1 MPAGFSHGHPPPSPV
16 PPFSPSVSSLWSSR
30 VEGEGWGSVSSG
42 PMDER
47 RQKHQ
52 KEKGMGEGEDF
63 PFQVAIH
70 FLLNNL
76 KSHTICEPED

>member
-1 MPAGFSHGHPPPSPV
+1 MDIPLHPLYHL
-16 PPFSPSVSSLWSSR
+16 FLLQSVLSGLPGWKVKVGEVWSSC
-30 VEGEGWGSVSSG
+30 

-52 KEKGMGEGEDF
+52 KEKRMGEGEDF

-76 KSHTICEPED
+76 NSHTIGEPED

>member
-1 MPAGFSHGHPPPSPV
+1 MDIPLQPLSHL
-16 PPFSPSVSSLWSSR
+16 FLLQSVLSGLPGWK
-30 VEGEGWGSVSSG
+30 VKVGEVWSSG